1 MYNVLCCS
9 KVVEFKHPK
18 ELLKCINFDLK
29 DEGDKSEELLEHC
42 KKTIQYSVKTG
53 THTLLLL
60 IQRGLTIALYNSK
73 FWLFYLE

>member
-1 MYNVLCCS
+1 MNNHKHQLFCMVLCIMYYFCS

-18 ELLKCINFDLK
+18 ELMKCINFDLK

-53 THTLLLL
+53 IHT
-60 IQRGLTIALYNSK
+60 IFA
-73 FWLFYLE
+73 